1 MRRRVKV
8 STQLVQIAKKAELDR
23 KVRFT
28 SLAHLLTPE
37 FLKETWGTINR
48 DGASGVDGESIEQFE
63 SELEQRIQEMCAQLK
78 AGAYRAPP
86 VRRVE
91 IPKGP
96 GKTGTRPLGI
106 PTVADRLLQKAVAR
120 ILGAIF
126 EVDFCN
132 ASYGYRPGRSPHH
145 ALRALRTQIRTGWV
159 NHVFEADIRG
169 YFNHVCHSWLQR
181 MLRERIA
188 DPVILSLIGKWLRAG
203 AMQDGVVVRSEE
215 GTPQGGPISCIL
227 ANIYLHFSL
236 DLWFERKFKRQIQ
249 GEAYLVRFVD
259 DFVVSFQYQADAEEF
274 QRKLRERFARF
285 NLELAEEKTRLLLF
299 GRFATERR
307 IRNGQKAETFEFLGF
322 KHVCGVDRGGRFA
335 VIRIPSVRSCRKFL
349 ARVHEWLLQH
359 MHWSRRE
366 QQSHLRAMLQGF
378 YQYFGLHHCNKKLSW
393 IHREV
398 QQQWRRLLR
407 RQSQRHKLHWS
418 FLETRDWFKLPWPP
432 TRSLH
437 PTV

>member
-1 MRRRVKV
+1 M

-78 AGAYRAPP
+78 AGAYRPPP

-432 TRSLH
+432 RRSLH

>member
-1 MRRRVKV
+1 M

-28 SLAHLLTPE
+28 SLAHLLTPG

-432 TRSLH
+432 RRSLH

>member
-1 MRRRVKV
+1 M

-91 IPKGP
+91 IPKGL

-432 TRSLH
+432 RRSLH

>member
-1 MRRRVKV
+1 M
-8 STQLVQIAKKAELDR
+8 STQLSQVTRKAMLDR

-28 SLAHLLTPE
+28 SLAHMLTPE
-37 FLKETWGTINR
+37 FLKETWGQMNR
-48 DGASGVDGESIEQFE
+48 RAAGGIDGESCEQFE
-63 SELEQRIQEMCAQLK
+63 RELEQRVQEIWNQLR
-78 AGAYRAPP
+78 ARTYRAPP

-96 GKTGTRPLGI
+96 GKVGTRPLGI
-106 PTVADRLLQKAVAR
+106 PTVSDRLLQRAVAR
-120 ILGAIF
+120 ILEAVF
-126 EVDFCN
+126 EADFLEC
-132 ASYGYRPGRSPHH
+132 SYGFRPGRSPHH
-145 ALRALRTQIRTGWV
+145 ALRALRVQIVTKKV
-159 NHVFEADIRG
+159 SHLFEADIRG
-169 YFNHVCHSWLQR
+169 FFNHVCHSWLQK
-181 MLRERIA
+181 MVRERIA
-188 DPVILSLIGKWLRAG
+188 DPVILSLIGKWLKAG

-274 QRKLRERFARF
+274 QRQLRERFARF
-285 NLELAEEKTRLLLF
+285 NLELAEDKTRLLRF
-299 GRFATERR
+299 GRFAAATRLR
-307 IRNGQKAETFEFLGF
+307 SGQKPETVEFLGF
-322 KHVCGVDRGGRFA
+322 KHVCGVDRRGRFT

-359 MHWSRRE
+359 RHWSRRE

-378 YQYFGLHHCNKKLSW
+378 YQYFGLHHCQKKLSW
-393 IHREV
+393 IHCEV
-398 QQQWRRLLR
+398 QQQWRRTLR
-407 RQSQRHKLHWS
+407 QQSQRHKLYWS
-418 FLETRDWFKLPWPP
+418 YLETRDWFKLPWPP
-432 TRSLH
+432 RGVVH